1 MMGIVRLRSRAF
13 TLIEAMVVLS
23 LVGILAVLA
32 TLAFRRWVHTAYLSE
47 AQDMVNNIRSAEES
61 FRSENGGYLSIS
73 AGLGVGHDYPATT
86 PGNFKTAWGGS
97 CSGCAS
103 GMQWSMINVHSSAPL
118 MFGYSVVASNTTA
131 SSGYSLPLNGGTLAA
146 ANGLPAHWYLIEA
159 DGDTN
164 GDTVFTHV
172 YGLSATNQ
180 IYIDNEGD

>member
-1 MMGIVRLRSRAF
+1 MMGILRTRSRAF

-23 LVGILAVLA
+23 LIGILAVLA

-47 AQDMVNNIRSAEES
+47 AQDMVTNIRAAEES

-73 AGLGVGHDYPATT
+73 TALGLQHDYPAAT

-97 CSGCAS
+97 CGYCAA
-103 GMQWSMINVHSSAPL
+103 QWSMLNVHASAPL
-118 MFGYSVVASNTTA
+118 IFGYSLMANNTTA
-131 SSGYSLPLNGGTLAA
+131 SAGFSLPLNGGTLAA
-146 ANGLPAHWYLIEA
+146 ANGMPAPWYVIEA